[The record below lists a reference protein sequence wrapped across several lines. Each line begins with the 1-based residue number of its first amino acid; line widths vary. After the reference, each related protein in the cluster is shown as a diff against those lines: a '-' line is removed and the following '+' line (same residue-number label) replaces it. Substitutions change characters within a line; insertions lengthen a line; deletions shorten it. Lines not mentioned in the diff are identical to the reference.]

1 MSSFRVVNRKKRLLW
16 GIGTVLFIGVSFSV
30 IFYFTEPRYR
40 EHPLMMTEILKEK
53 DIGTIP
59 FYEAR
64 ADAQCITVL
73 NEGVT
78 PQPKKPSKNPLDAPL
93 VQASAPTCKGV
104 TSIPAEHAKLGK
116 DGFVTLMLTVDKT
129 GKIERG
135 EVEKSSGFVDLDE
148 LAVKQV
154 AENWSLEPCKKL
166 DKAVACKQ
174 KIKFR
179 WAAN

>member
-1 MSSFRVVNRKKRLLW
+1 MSSFRIINRKKRLLYGVGAVLVI
-16 GIGTVLFIGVSFSV
+16 GISFAVGFYFSV
-30 IFYFTEPRYR
+30 PRYR
-40 EHPLMMTEILKEK
+40 EYPLMMTEILKDREQ
-53 DIGTIP
+53 GTVP

-64 ADAQCITVL
+64 PDEQCVTVL
-73 NEGVT
+73 NEGTT

-93 VQASAPTCKGV
+93 VQASAPKCKGGG
-104 TSIPAEHAKLGK
+104 SIPAEYEKLGK
-116 DGFVTLMLTVDKT
+116 DGFVTLMLTLDKE

-135 EVEKSSGFVDLDE
+135 EVEKSSGFTDLDE

-154 AENWSLEPCKKL
+154 AESWSLEPCKKL

-179 WAAN
+179 WAVQ

>member
-1 MSSFRVVNRKKRLLW
+1 MIYGV
-16 GIGTVLFIGVSFSV
+16 GTVLLLATLFAVL
-30 IFYFTEPRYR
+30 FYISKPRYK
-40 EHPLMMTEILKEK
+40 EYPLLMTEIMKDKEQ
-53 DIGTIP
+53 GTIP

-64 ADAQCITVL
+64 ADEQCVSVI
-73 NEGVT
+73 NEGET
-78 PQPKKPSKNPLDAPL
+78 PGLKTPASKKPSKNPLDAPL
-93 VQASAPTCKGV
+93 VQASAPKCKGLF
-104 TSIPAEHAKLGK
+104 SIPADYAKLGK

-135 EVEKSSGFVDLDE
+135 EVEKSSGFTDLDD

-179 WAAN
+179 WAQQ

>member
-1 MSSFRVVNRKKRLLW
+1 MSFLVVSRKKRVFY
-16 GIGTVLFIGVSFSV
+16 GVGTVLLLASLFAVL
-30 IFYFTEPRYR
+30 FYISKPRYK
-40 EHPLMMTEILKEK
+40 EYPLLMTEIMKDKEQ
-53 DIGTIP
+53 GSIP

-64 ADAQCITVL
+64 ADDQCVIVR

-93 VQASAPTCKGV
+93 VQASAPKCKGV
-104 TSIPAEHAKLGK
+104 GSIPAGYDKLGK
-116 DGFVTLMLTVDKT
+116 DGFVTLMLTLDKE

-135 EVEKSSGFVDLDE
+135 EVEKSSGFSDLDE

-154 AENWSLEPCKKL
+154 AETWSLEPCKKL

-179 WAAN
+179 WAQ